1 MRGQSK
7 DHATLQKLCSKFH
20 WLSVPL
26 TVFQRMLDPATPPQL
41 AASHASQGQNL
52 SAKLPQLEYPKAG
65 SDAELFWNA
74 PACTRSHG
82 EIEALLLEVLRC
94 GVKALAARRYRA
106 RLQNLSRSAKVRWQ
120 VWGMD
125 ACQSFK
131 PDQSRPK
138 ASSSFSGRPAASA

>member
-7 DHATLQKLCSKFH
+7 DHATLRKLCSKFH
-20 WLSVPL
+20 WLSVPP
-26 TVFQRMLDPATPPQL
+26 TVFNVRLTRQRRHNLPRAMQVKARICRQSCHNLNIQRQDQMQNCFGMLL
-41 AASHASQGQNL
+41 HA
-52 SAKLPQLEYPKAG
+52 P
-65 SDAELFWNA
+65 D
-74 PACTRSHG
+74 SHG
-82 EIEALLLEVLRC
+82 EIEALLLEVQRC

-131 PDQSRPK
+131 PAQSRPK